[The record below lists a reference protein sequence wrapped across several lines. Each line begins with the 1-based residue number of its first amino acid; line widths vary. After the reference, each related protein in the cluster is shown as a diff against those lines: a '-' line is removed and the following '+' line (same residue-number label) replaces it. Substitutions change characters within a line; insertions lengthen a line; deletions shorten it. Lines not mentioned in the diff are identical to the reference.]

1 MKLTQLAK
9 GREFIIWGKKKKNE
23 RLCILFEGFCLM
35 SLSHI
40 FYHRLMRK
48 GGYLYIRK
56 LYYKTSIAITFVI
69 C

>member
-9 GREFIIWGKKKKNE
+9 GREFIICDEKKKKIMHSI
-23 RLCILFEGFCLM
+23 RRFLCLM
-35 SLSHI
+35 SLSNI